1 MDGSGTGKARS
12 GEVGV
17 FASAGGSFSV
27 LEVSVVDVGSLWAC
41 TTIGVS
47 VADGDNG
54 CTDFGLN
61 VLDHGRTTFS
71 LTASKAAET
80 HRSEKNQLNRLEI
93 IDSTDV

>member
-1 MDGSGTGKARS
+1 MDASGAGKARS

-17 FASAGGSFSV
+17 LISASCSFSV
-27 LEVSVVDVGSLWAC
+27 LEVSDVDFGSLWAC
-41 TTIGVS
+41 TTVGVS
-47 VADGDNG
+47 VTDGDNG
-54 CTDFGLN
+54 CTNFGLN